1 MAVTIMR
8 AVRPSPQ
15 WQDTLIR
22 VEKGQRLVIDA
33 EETWSPDMRDQ
44 IVWCGADG
52 VYRLAAGEGYLLP
65 GASVG
70 ALVGRLG
77 SGPAFAVGSRFDAI
91 ADRDGVLYLAMNDN
105 PKYNC
110 QAGKVT
116 AAVIV
121 FGAAG

>member
-1 MAVTIMR
+1 MAVTILR
-8 AVRPSPQ
+8 TVRPSPQ

-22 VEKGQRLVIDA
+22 VEKGQRLVIDT

-44 IVWCGADG
+44 VAWCGADG

-65 GASVG
+65 GANVG

-91 ADRDGVLYLAMNDN
+91 ADHDGVLHLAMNDN
-105 PKYNC
+105 LKHNC

-121 FGAAG
+121 FGASG

>member
-1 MAVTIMR
+1 MAVTILR

-22 VEKGQRLVIDA
+22 VKQGQRLVLDT

-52 VYRLAAGEGYLLP
+52 VYLLAAGEGYLMP
-65 GASVG
+65 GANVG
-70 ALVGRLG
+70 ALVGRVG
-77 SGPAFAVGSRFDAI
+77 SGPAFAVGSRYDGI
-91 ADRDGVLYLAMNDN
+91 ATGDGVLYLAMNEN

-110 QAGKVT
+110 QAGKVM

-121 FGAAG
+121 FDVAG